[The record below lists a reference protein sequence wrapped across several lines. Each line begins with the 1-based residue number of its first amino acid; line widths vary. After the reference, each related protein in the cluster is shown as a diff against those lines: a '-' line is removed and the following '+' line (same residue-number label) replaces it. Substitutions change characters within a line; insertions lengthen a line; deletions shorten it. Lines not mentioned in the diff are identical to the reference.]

1 MSAIIKRLSDLE
13 ADVKDLLRK
22 KSFIPVLFVAEY
34 PERYIRNIMA
44 QFSITKPNYSNL
56 QMRMER

>member
-34 PERYIRNIMA
+34 PEGYIRNIMA

-56 QMRMER
+56 PMRMER